1 MMSTL
6 LRTLLIVAS
15 ASFLAY
21 VLRMIRRDRFLLR
34 YSFAWVVLGLL
45 GVLAALYPNL
55 VVMVSSTLG
64 FEAPSSFLFLAC
76 IFFLMVTSIV
86 FISALSRQARMIE
99 RLVQEVSLMKMQ
111 ESNNKECTSLRG

>member
-1 MMSTL
+1 MSTL